1 MNSPLNINL
10 FPADEK
16 DCCVKRDRF
25 VSLVKEITGA
35 SSYMTD
41 FMAKVLDGNILY
53 TPNNTKTRRV
63 MDKVS
68 LFFEM
73 VFMRCSLFLIY
84 SSQFI
89 LFIYFD
95 YTG

>member
-1 MNSPLNINL
+1 MT
-10 FPADEK
+10 ADEN
-16 DCCVKRDRF
+16 DCCVKRAQF
-25 VSLVKEITGA
+25 VGLVKDITSA

-53 TPNNTKTRRV
+53 TPDNTKTRRV

-73 VFMRCSLFLIY
+73 VGVLKGIKFRYLLFRIFLGI
-84 SSQFI
+84 
-89 LFIYFD
+89 
-95 YTG
+95 